1 MIEIIETPAL
11 RLVRQPLTRPAPL
24 FNKPRQFRHVQSPGN
39 KLLKSPAI
47 IRSKAPLRL
56 GLAGG
61 GTDVSPF
68 SDIYGGSVLNATID
82 MHAYCTIEKTD
93 NKQIVFYAADR
104 EEYEEHQTAEN
115 LSLDDGLLLHR
126 AVYNRMIRQFNGGQP
141 LSFRMTTYSDAVA
154 GSGLGSS
161 STLVVAMV
169 KAYAEWLNLPLG
181 EYDIAQLAYQI
192 ERVDAGLSGGK
203 QDQYAA
209 TFGGFNFIEFMA
221 DDRVI
226 VNPLRI
232 KQSVINE
239 LENSF
244 VLYYTGSSRE
254 SANIINEQIRNT
266 TDKKKTSVDA
276 MLDLKAASVVMKESI
291 LKGDFSTFSKYMVKS
306 WEAKKKMANSI
317 TNPMIDSLYQ
327 KALEAGAHGGK
338 VSGAGGGGFM
348 MLMVNPV
355 DRIRLVNTLNKENG
369 RVMNFHFTKYGTQA
383 WQI

>member
-1 MIEIIETPAL
+1 METPVKTTAKTQNKKE
-11 RLVRQPLTRPAPL
+11 RLIVTPSRAPL
-24 FNKPRQFRHVQSPGN
+24 RPGQ
-39 KLLKSPAI
+39 KEIEKSSI

-68 SDIYGGSVLNATID
+68 SDIHGGSVLNATID
-82 MHAYCTIEKTD
+82 MHAYCTIEVSD
-93 NKQIVFYAADR
+93 NNKVVFYAADR
-104 EEYEEHQTAEN
+104 DEYEEHEATEQIA
-115 LSLDDGLLLHR
+115 LGDGLLLHR
-126 AVYNRMIRQFNGGQP
+126 AVYNRIIRQFNGGRP

-161 STLVVAMV
+161 STIVVAMI
-169 KAYAEWLNLPLG
+169 KAFVEWLNLPLG

-192 ERVDAGLSGGK
+192 ERKDAGLSGGK

-209 TFGGFNFIEFMA
+209 TFGGFNFIEFLA

-232 KQSVINE
+232 KQWVINE

-244 VLYYTGSSRE
+244 VLFYTGSSRE
-254 SANIINEQIRNT
+254 SANIINEQIKNT
-266 TDKKKTSVDA
+266 TEKNKRSIDA
-276 MLDLKAASVVMKESI
+276 MLELKADSIVMKESI
-291 LKGDFSTFSKYMVKS
+291 LKGDFLTFSRYLAKS
-306 WEAKKKMANSI
+306 WEAKKKMATSI
-317 TNPMIDSLYQ
+317 SNPTIDAIYDM
-327 KALEAGAHGGK
+327 ALEAGAYGGK

-348 MLMVNPV
+348 MLMVDPTRRVQLINE
-355 DRIRLVNTLNKENG
+355 LNKQDG

-383 WQI
+383 WKL